1 MSSGFQKN
9 SNSND
14 FLKDDIEAEAAAT
27 AASAADSAGER
38 AEPIRHRRWTELLL
52 VRQPPRPDEEVR
64 QVRPEGSDADAG
76 VRHQRGLPLLQVE
89 EERRRCR

>member
-1 MSSGFQKN
+1 MGLKKN
-9 SNSND
+9 SNSTD
-14 FLKDDIEAEAAAT
+14 FSKLKDDIEAEAAAP
-27 AASAADSAGER
+27 AAPAADSAGER
-38 AEPIRHRRWTELLL
+38 AEPVRRRRWTELLL

-64 QVRPEGSDADAG
+64 QVRPEGPDADAG